1 MCFSMSFVIE
11 VAGIVSEAIL
21 KWELVV
27 FSDEILVFGE
37 IFLLF
42 TSLKEIERDIFRE
55 KFFSKIL
62 NTLDEHLH

>member
-21 KWELVV
+21 KWELVG
-27 FSDEILVFGE
+27 FYADEILVFGE

-42 TSLKEIERDIFRE
+42 TSLKEIERYLGR
-55 KFFSKIL
+55 KFFRRS
-62 NTLDEHLH
+62 